1 VGLLSDGLALF
12 AELGYKE
19 GIAYCLEALA
29 AATASAGGGVEA
41 ARLLGAAD
49 AASEEMG
56 AALEPGEQDRH
67 ARTESMLRAELGEAR
82 FAELS
87 NEGRGMTLDEA
98 VAYARE

>member
-1 VGLLSDGLALF
+1 LLRRADASLRAPPVS
-12 AELGYKE
+12 ETV
-19 GIAYCLEALA
+19 CLEALA

-49 AASEEMG
+49 AASEEMA

-82 FAELS
+82 FSELS